1 MVGLLFS
8 GRVVVEGGR
17 ESGGREVNGG
27 DGRMRT
33 GSVGRQPFFEL
44 EEGGKVS
51 LSLTLER
58 RACLF

>member
-1 MVGLLFS
+1 
-8 GRVVVEGGR
+8 VEA
-17 ESGGREVNGG
+17 EKCG

-33 GSVGRQPFFEL
+33 GNVGRQPFFEL
-44 EEGGKVS
+44 EKGGKVS